1 MTLLAPLAAL
11 FGLTIPVIVALYFLK
26 VRRPP
31 VVLSSTLLWRRL
43 IRDRQ
48 ANAPWQRLRFSW
60 LLLLQLLA
68 VLVLVGAL
76 MRPALPAT
84 SSLAAH
90 TIVILDASASMQ
102 ATDVKP
108 SRFELAR
115 AQARELIG
123 RMGPQDRLS
132 LIWMG
137 PQARML
143 ASTTGDQ
150 GPLRSALEGA
160 RVSNGGA
167 DLQQALAL
175 AAAAAGQG
183 AGTRLVLLSD
193 GITNPLR
200 SPMVL
205 PFEVEYRN
213 IGISAENL
221 AITTL
226 VVRSEPERSG
236 FVHVQ
241 NFGRERHHTSVE
253 WRVDGRLLDAKGIDL
268 DPGGGRDLTFA
279 VPLNSA
285 LVTATLSP
293 SDLLALDD
301 TAYGVARPTRVFK
314 ATLVTEGNLFLE
326 RALRLRADLKV
337 TIQAPKDYNPDPR
350 ADLFIFDTFLPRPL
364 PTQPFWLLNPPEDA
378 RLQVGGFYSPGRVR
392 AATVSDP
399 LLAGIDLRDVH
410 VARARDLR
418 AARFGRALIE
428 SDLGPLVLVREEPVR
443 AVLSG
448 FELHES
454 DLPLRAA
461 FPLLVDH
468 LSTFLLPQAVAPR
481 SYAPDEPVLISL
493 VQGVDQARVV
503 RPDGRVVTLSAGG
516 GTRVF
521 ADTDQTGVYRVEQ
534 QRGSET
540 LRADFVVNAF
550 APERSAIAP
559 QAHLA
564 LAGSAASGQTV
575 PLRHGEIWTWLA
587 VMALAVLTGEW
598 WVFHRGL

>member
-11 FGLTIPVIVALYFLK
+11 FGLTLPVIVALYFLK

-68 VLVLVGAL
+68 VAVLVGAL
-76 MRPALPAT
+76 VRPALPLT
-84 SSLAAH
+84 SNLAAH

-108 SRFELAR
+108 SRFEVAR
-115 AQARELIG
+115 AQARDLIG
-123 RMGPQDRLS
+123 RLGPQDRFS

-137 PQARML
+137 SQARML

-175 AAAAAGQG
+175 AVAAAGQG

-200 SPMVL
+200 TPMVL
-205 PFEVEYRN
+205 PFEVDYRA
-213 IGISAENL
+213 IGLSAENL
-221 AITTL
+221 AITAL

-268 DPGGGRDLTFA
+268 DPGSGRDLTFA
-279 VPLNSA
+279 VPLNSV

-301 TAYGVARPTRVFK
+301 SAYGVARPTRIFK
-314 ATLVTEGNLFLE
+314 TTLVTEGNLFLE

-337 TIQAPKDYNPDPR
+337 TTLTPKEYKPDPQ

-364 PTQPFWLLNPPEDA
+364 PPQPFWLLNPPEDA

-392 AATVSDP
+392 PATVSDP

-418 AARFGRALIE
+418 GARFGRALIE
-428 SDLGPLVLVREEPVR
+428 SDQGPLVLVRDEPVR
-443 AVLSG
+443 AVLTG

-493 VQGVDQARVV
+493 IQGVDQARVV
-503 RPDGRVVTLSAGG
+503 RPDGHVVALSAGG

-521 ADTDQTGVYRVEQ
+521 ADTDQTGIYRVEQ
-534 QRGSET
+534 QHDRDT
-540 LRADFVVNAF
+540 VRADFVVNAF

-587 VMALAVLTGEW
+587 VLALAVLTGEW